1 MIFLLR
7 FSFPKVIVA
16 PTVDIPAEVT
26 RVTIILMI
34 TIMIMNTNIII
45 IVSSTSVIITDL
57 VCTLYKAFHFRCCW
71 LSNPPEQQR
80 FSFDLK
86 IWRMWRRRRGRIV
99 KMGLDKEAVVEE
111 DMEVEEDVEVEK
123 KQDWQ

>member
-26 RVTIILMI
+26 RVTIIIMI

-45 IVSSTSVIITDL
+45 LVSSTSVIFTDL
-57 VCTLYKAFHFRCCW
+57 VCALYEAFQPLFI
-71 LSNPPEQQR
+71 L
-80 FSFDLK
+80 
-86 IWRMWRRRRGRIV
+86 GV
-99 KMGLDKEAVVEE
+99 AG
-111 DMEVEEDVEVEK
+111 
-123 KQDWQ
+123 

>member
-1 MIFLLR
+1 MLR

-26 RVTIILMI
+26 RVTIIIMI

-57 VCTLYKAFHFRCCW
+57 VCALY
-71 LSNPPEQQR
+71 
-80 FSFDLK
+80 
-86 IWRMWRRRRGRIV
+86 
-99 KMGLDKEAVVEE
+99 
-111 DMEVEEDVEVEK
+111 EVF
-123 KQDWQ
+123 

>member
-1 MIFLLR
+1 M
-7 FSFPKVIVA
+7 A

-26 RVTIILMI
+26 RVTNHHHYNDHHHDHKNHHDNEHRYYYNRI
-34 TIMIMNTNIII
+34 TNFC
-45 IVSSTSVIITDL
+45 DL
-57 VCTLYKAFHFRCCW
+57 YRSRVRFVQSFSASFHFRCCW

-111 DMEVEEDVEVEK
+111 ELEVEEDVGVEK